1 MTRTRRAVRGS
12 NKTMRSH
19 YKCCK
24 ATMHG
29 LNEWYEKMF
38 EELGW
43 MVLAKSRGMNDK
55 IHTYMNSLK
64 RLKMALE
71 YKKKH
76 VADSDRKND
85 IDIMYDNL
93 EILIAHVHNDFG
105 RK

>member
-1 MTRTRRAVRGS
+1 MTKTRRIGRGS
-12 NKTMRSH
+12 KKTTHSH

-55 IHTYMNSLK
+55 TTTYMNSLK

-76 VADSDRKND
+76 VTESDRKND
-85 IDIMYDNL
+85 IDIMKDNL
-93 EILIAHVHNDFG
+93 EILIAHVQKDFG
-105 RK
+105 H